1 MLNPGAGVLL
11 FGPPGTGKTMLA
23 KAVATEAKATFFCMS
38 ASSLTSRYVGR
49 AEKMVRALFAVARM
63 SKPAI
68 IFIDEIDSVLS
79 ARSNSEHEA
88 SRRLK
93 TEFLLHMDGITVRA
107 VVPCSLFVVMAPF
120 EIVAAVCT
128 ALLTSRCHQESLLS
142 NQFA

>member
-1 MLNPGAGVLL
+1 
-11 FGPPGTGKTMLA
+11 MLA

-93 TEFLLHMDGITVRA
+93 TEFLLHMDGITV
-107 VVPCSLFVVMAPF
+107 S
-120 EIVAAVCT
+120 AAVCET
-128 ALLTSRCHQESLLS
+128 LLCRCGPIHGVCDR
-142 NQFA
+142 